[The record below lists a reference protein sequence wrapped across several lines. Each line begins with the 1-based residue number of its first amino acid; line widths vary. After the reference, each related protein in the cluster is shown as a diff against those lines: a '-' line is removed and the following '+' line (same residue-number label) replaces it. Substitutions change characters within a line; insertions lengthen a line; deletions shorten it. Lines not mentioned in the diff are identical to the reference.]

1 MRCGLADNRSDQ
13 RPEQGGDQGGDG
25 RRDGRISSQEAAR
38 RAMDFLEE
46 IAGTPPEMV
55 TAVVPADDDGWHVSV
70 EMLELARIPDSSDIL
85 GCYEV
90 TLDPA
95 GEPVSYRRTR
105 RYVRTQTGEE

>member
-1 MRCGLADNRSDQ
+1 LADNRSDQ
-13 RPEQGGDQGGDG
+13 RPEQGGDQGGG
-25 RRDGRISSQEAAR
+25 ERPDGRISSQEAAR
-38 RAMDFLEE
+38 RAMDFLGE
-46 IAGTPPEMV
+46 IAGAPPEMV
-55 TAVVPADDDGWHVSV
+55 TAVVPADDGWHVDV

-90 TLDPA
+90 TLDRA